1 MRIKMNDVFYCHGE
15 QETEIIFYH
24 LSTASY
30 PVHTHAKHNTIGF
43 VTEGAV
49 CVTKE
54 GKEYIYEAGESFF
67 IPCDIP
73 HALAPDK
80 GKAYSMMCLCIPETR
95 EQNEEDDLHKL
106 KEGIM
111 NAPERTLSIEE
122 MAKQTGISPYHMI
135 RSFKSVCGL
144 TPHQFQIQCR
154 VRKAQ
159 RMLAEEKSV
168 IEVAYAAG
176 FCDQSHFD
184 RCFQKIVG
192 LTPGQYKQVV
202 RKNS

>member
-1 MRIKMNDVFYCHGE
+1 MNDVFYCQGE

-30 PVHTHAKHNTIGF
+30 PVHTHAKHNTVGF
-43 VTEGAV
+43 VSEGAV
-49 CVTKE
+49 CVTKD
-54 GKEYIYEAGESFF
+54 GKEHIYETGES
-67 IPCDIP
+67 
-73 HALAPDK
+73 
-80 GKAYSMMCLCIPETR
+80 
-95 EQNEEDDLHKL
+95 NEEDDLHKL

-111 NAPERTLSIEE
+111 SAPEQTISIEE
-122 MAKQTGISPYHMI
+122 MAEQTGISPYHMI

-202 RKNS
+202 RKNG

>member
-1 MRIKMNDVFYCHGE
+1 MDHIMYCHTEG
-15 QETEIIFYH
+15 ETEIIFYH

-30 PVHTHAKHNTIGF
+30 PVHTHAGHNTVGF
-43 VTEGAV
+43 ITEGAV
-49 CVTKE
+49 CVTKN

-67 IPCDIP
+67 IPADIP

-80 GKAYSMMCLCIPETR
+80 GKPYSMICLCVPETE
-95 EQNEEDDLHKL
+95 EQNEGDELRKL

-111 NAPERTLSIEE
+111 NAPERPLSIEE

-159 RMLAEEKSV
+159 RMLAEKKRV

-192 LTPGQYKQVV
+192 LTPGQYRQVV
-202 RKNS
+202 RKNIECSR